1 MQDRGR
7 LVAHDLHKN
16 KIKLV
21 QNHAKRLNLSIIEAS
36 PLDARNL
43 TNKYENETFDRI
55 LIDAPC
61 SGLGV
66 IRNKPDIKYNK
77 SLADVEKLQLVQGDI
92 LEEAVNLLKKDGELV
107 YSTCTVNKLENNHV
121 IKTFLNKHPE
131 FEVESNFI
139 DSLPQSV
146 IESSQIT
153 DYDDRKSEEHTSE
166 LQSRGHLVCR
176 LLLEKK

>member
-1 MQDRGR
+1 MNDEGK
-7 LVAHDLHKN
+7 VNAYDLHKK
-16 KIKLV
+16 KINLV
-21 QNHAKRLNLSIIEAS
+21 KDKATTLKLSIIDAKNG
-36 PLDARNL
+36 DARKL
-43 TNKYENETFDRI
+43 QELHEDETFDRI

-121 IKTFLNKHPE
+121 IKTFLNNHPE
-131 FEVESNFI
+131 FEVES
-139 DSLPQSV
+139 
-146 IESSQIT
+146 
-153 DYDDRKSEEHTSE
+153 
-166 LQSRGHLVCR
+166 
-176 LLLEKK
+176 

>member
-1 MQDRGR
+1 DESSMLVSEVLNVKPNMTVLDSCSAPGGKATHIAEMMQDKGH

-43 TNKYENETFDRI
+43 TNKYE
-55 LIDAPC
+55 
-61 SGLGV
+61 
-66 IRNKPDIKYNK
+66 
-77 SLADVEKLQLVQGDI
+77 
-92 LEEAVNLLKKDGELV
+92 EAVNLLKKDGELV

-121 IKTFLNKHPE
+121 IKTFLNKHPD

-153 DYDDRKSEEHTSE
+153 DYGIQLFPYTINSDAFFITK
-166 LQSRGHLVCR
+166 LKYKQ
-176 LLLEKK
+176 

>member
-1 MQDRGR
+1 KSLMVVSEVLDGKVHKSGLDSCSAAGGKATHMAEMMQDKGR

-21 QNHAKRLNLSIIEAS
+21 QSHAKRLNLSIIEAS

-66 IRNKPDIKYNK
+66 ISKKPDIKYNK
-77 SLADVEKLQLVQGDI
+77 SLA
-92 LEEAVNLLKKDGELV
+92 
-107 YSTCTVNKLENNHV
+107 
-121 IKTFLNKHPE
+121 
-131 FEVESNFI
+131 EVE
-139 DSLPQSV
+139 
-146 IESSQIT
+146 
-153 DYDDRKSEEHTSE
+153 
-166 LQSRGHLVCR
+166 
-176 LLLEKK
+176 

>member
-92 LEEAVNLLKKDGELV
+92 LEEA
-107 YSTCTVNKLENNHV
+107 
-121 IKTFLNKHPE
+121 
-131 FEVESNFI
+131 
-139 DSLPQSV
+139 
-146 IESSQIT
+146 
-153 DYDDRKSEEHTSE
+153 RSEEHTSE

-176 LLLEKK
+176 LLLEKKKSE